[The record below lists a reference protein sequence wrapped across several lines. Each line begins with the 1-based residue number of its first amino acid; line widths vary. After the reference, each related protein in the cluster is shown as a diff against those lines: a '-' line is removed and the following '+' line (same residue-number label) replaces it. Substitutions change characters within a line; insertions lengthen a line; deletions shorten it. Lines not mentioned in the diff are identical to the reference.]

1 MVEGQLLVP
10 AVWFSDAY
18 ATKRQACGVPED
30 LAFQTKPELG
40 LALLQKTVARGTL
53 LFQWVAADALYGDA
67 FTFRDGVAALGKW
80 YFTEIY

>member
-1 MVEGQLLVP
+1 
-10 AVWFSDAY
+10 
-18 ATKRQACGVPED
+18 

-53 LFQWVAADALYGDA
+53 LFQWVVADALYGDA